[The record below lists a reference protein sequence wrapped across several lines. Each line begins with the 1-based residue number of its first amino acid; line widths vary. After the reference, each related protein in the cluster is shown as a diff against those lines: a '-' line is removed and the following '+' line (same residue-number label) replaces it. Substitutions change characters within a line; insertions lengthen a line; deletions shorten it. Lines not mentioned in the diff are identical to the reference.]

1 MARCSEIRS
10 AFNEAFFHCNAKKKD
25 DLGVPPCD
33 WLDTHAEVRRKITPI
48 KGTGGRWGMIECVWK
63 THMELVK
70 GKLVDT
76 PKGFMHRQSLK
87 APIYLK
93 PGSKSWGNI
102 YNNDSYGT
110 LYLKFVLL
118 ILGRAVHA
126 IAKVIYHITLIALA
140 VELIKGIK
148 NKLPPKELAA
158 RAFQSLAD
166 IFRTP
171 YYSAVMGGAA
181 LIGAIGGIFKRTFL
195 YDCRQFTHKQLDKL
209 YWGRRS
215 GWDISPCMWRLA
227 NIRMFEK
234 YPDRQRVFKDT
245 YYKHPE
251 NLTLRG
257 LANLAR
263 KELPRPV
270 LNTRTK

>member
-1 MARCSEIRS
+1 MASCTEINS
-10 AFNEAFFHCNAKKKD
+10 AFREAFFHCNRKKKD
-25 DLGVPPCD
+25 DLGSPRSWIEAHP
-33 WLDTHAEVRRKITPI
+33 EIKRKITPI
-48 KGTGGRWGMIECVWK
+48 KGTRGRWGMIECVWK
-63 THMELVK
+63 TNMEVVN
-70 GKLVDT
+70 GKLVDS
-76 PKGFMHRQSLK
+76 PKGFMHRQGLR

-93 PGSKSWGNI
+93 PGSKNWGNI

-110 LYLKFVLL
+110 LYIKLALL
-118 ILGRAVHA
+118 VLGRAVHA

-140 VELIKGIK
+140 VELIRGIK

-171 YYSAVMGGAA
+171 YYSALMGGAA
-181 LIGAIGGIFKRTFL
+181 LLGAIGGIFKKTFL

-215 GWDISPCMWRLA
+215 NWDISPCMWRLA
-227 NIRMFEK
+227 NMRMFEK
-234 YPDRQRVFKDT
+234 YPERQRIYKDT
-245 YYKHPE
+245 FYKHPE

-270 LNTRTK
+270 LVTK